1 MTSGRAPRPPTPG
14 RSDDAAAHGSD
25 QGIHD
30 RYPRTRERDE
40 VNRDTTRK
48 EAGAFLPVREGP
60 GPGPENP
67 MNPSTALARVLVD
80 ELARCGLEEA
90 VVAPG
95 SRSTPLALA
104 LVAHPDIRVHVR
116 VDERSASFLALG
128 LARASRRPAAV
139 VCTSGTAAA
148 NFHPAVM
155 EADESGVP
163 LLVLTADRPPEL
175 RGTGANQTVDQIG
188 LYGGAV
194 RMFTEVGTA
203 DPAPGMVPYWRSLV
217 CRAWGASVDRRPGPV
232 HLNVAFRDPLTPD
245 GPSAVPWTE
254 PLDGREEARPWISR
268 PGPPSEPAPYV
279 LPDVERGVIV
289 CGDGDYDPVPF
300 LALSELTGWP
310 LLAEPTSNARR
321 TGALSTY
328 RQLLAAPRF
337 AAAHPPELVVSV
349 GRPNLSRQ
357 IQSYLRRAERH
368 VVVTASAV
376 GDPAAG
382 LANAFSDPAR
392 TATDVVAAVAP
403 PAETSWEEPRRT
415 DWSRSWW
422 RAEEAARAALDRLL
436 DSEELISE
444 PRLARDLASQ
454 LTAGSLLFAGSSMP
468 IRDLDATMRA
478 RCGVRLV
485 GNRGVSGIDG
495 TVSTAVGAAL
505 AHERLGGGRAY
516 ALLGDLAVLHDQNGL
531 IIGPGEPRPD
541 LAVVVVNNDGGGI
554 FSGLEQAGH
563 PDFERVFGTPH
574 GVSMER
580 VAAVADLPY
589 TRLEWAADL
598 PKALMGEGLRVVE
611 VRTDRSHSA
620 TLRRRLQAAV
630 DEAVDPLV

>member
-1 MTSGRAPRPPTPG
+1 
-14 RSDDAAAHGSD
+14 
-25 QGIHD
+25 
-30 RYPRTRERDE
+30 
-40 VNRDTTRK
+40 
-48 EAGAFLPVREGP
+48 
-60 GPGPENP
+60 

-80 ELARCGLEEA
+80 ELARGGLVEA

-104 LVAHPDIRVHVR
+104 LVGHPGIRVHVR

-128 LARASRRPAAV
+128 LARASRRPVAV

-148 NFHPAVM
+148 NLHPAVM

-194 RMFTEVGTA
+194 RMFAEVGTP
-203 DPAPGMVPYWRSLV
+203 DPVPGMVAYWRSLA
-217 CRAWGASVDRRPGPV
+217 CRAWGAAVGGRPGPV
-232 HLNVAFRDPLTPD
+232 HLNVAFREPLTPD
-245 GPSAVPWTE
+245 DTAAPWPE
-254 PLDGREEARPWISR
+254 PLEGRPGGRAWIGR
-268 PGPPSEPAPYV
+268 PGPVPDPAPFV

-300 LALSELTGWP
+300 LALAELTGWP

-321 TGALSTY
+321 AGAVSAY
-328 RQLLAAPRF
+328 RQLLASPGF
-337 AAAHPPELVVSV
+337 VSAHTPELVVSV

-357 IQSYLRRAERH
+357 ILAFLRRAERH
-368 VVVTASAV
+368 VVVTAGAV
-376 GDPAAG
+376 GDPAAS

-403 PAETSWEEPRRT
+403 PAGLDLDAPRRT
-415 DWSRSWW
+415 DWTEGWT
-422 RAEEAARAALDRLL
+422 RAESAARAALDAVL
-436 DSEELISE
+436 DGDEALSE
-444 PRLARDLASQ
+444 PRLARDLAAHLS
-454 LTAGSLLFAGSSMP
+454 AGSLLFAGSSMP

-478 RCGVRLV
+478 RCGLRLV

-495 TVSTAVGAAL
+495 TVSTAIGAAL
-505 AHERLGGGRAY
+505 AHQSEGGGHAY

-589 TRLEWAADL
+589 TRLEWATDL
-598 PKALMGEGLRVVE
+598 PKALLGEGLRVIE
-611 VRTDRSHSA
+611 VCTKRPDSA
-620 TLRRRLQAAV
+620 ALRRRIQSAV
-630 DEAVDPLV
+630 DAAL

>member
-1 MTSGRAPRPPTPG
+1 
-14 RSDDAAAHGSD
+14 
-25 QGIHD
+25 
-30 RYPRTRERDE
+30 
-40 VNRDTTRK
+40 
-48 EAGAFLPVREGP
+48 
-60 GPGPENP
+60 

-80 ELARCGLEEA
+80 ELARCGLAEA

-104 LVAHPDIRVHVR
+104 LVAHPDVRVHVR
-116 VDERSASFLALG
+116 IDERSASFLALG
-128 LARASRRPAAV
+128 LARVSRRPVAV

-188 LYGGAV
+188 LYGDAV
-194 RMFTEVGTA
+194 RMFAEVGTP
-203 DPAPGMVPYWRSLV
+203 DPVPGMVAYWRSLT
-217 CRAWGASVDRRPGPV
+217 CRAWASALGGRPGPV
-232 HLNVAFRDPLTPD
+232 HLNVPFRDPLTPD
-245 GPSAVPWTE
+245 ADTGPWPE
-254 PLDGREEARPWISR
+254 PLEGRGTGGPWINR
-268 PGPPSEPAPYV
+268 PGPATEPAPFT
-279 LPDVERGVIV
+279 LPDAERGVIV

-300 LALSELTGWP
+300 LALAEATGWP

-321 TGALSTY
+321 AGAVSTY
-328 RQLLAAPRF
+328 RQLLASPSLASGP
-337 AAAHPPELVVSV
+337 APELVVSV

-357 IQSYLRRAERH
+357 ILAYLRRAERH
-368 VVVTASAV
+368 VVVTAQTL
-376 GDPAAG
+376 GDPAAN
-382 LANAFSDPAR
+382 LPNAFADPAR
-392 TATDVVAAVAP
+392 TATDVVAAVAA
-403 PAETSWEEPRRT
+403 PAGLDPSSPRRT
-415 DWSRSWW
+415 DWSDTWW
-422 RAEEAARAALDRLL
+422 RAESAARTALDAVL
-436 DSEELISE
+436 DAEEVLSE
-444 PRLARDLASQ
+444 PRLARDLVAHLS
-454 LTAGSLLFAGSSMP
+454 AGSLLFAGSSMP
-468 IRDLDATMRA
+468 IRDLDATMRS

-505 AHERLGGGRAY
+505 AHQADGGGQAY
-516 ALLGDLAVLHDQNGL
+516 ALLGDLAMLHDQNGL
-531 IIGPGEPRPD
+531 LIGPGEPRPD

-589 TRLEWAADL
+589 TRLEWATDL
-598 PKALMGEGLRVVE
+598 PKALLGEGMRLIE
-611 VRTDRSHSA
+611 VHTHRADSA
-620 TLRRRLQAAV
+620 ALRRRVQAAV
-630 DEAVDPLV
+630 DAALDDVL

>member
-1 MTSGRAPRPPTPG
+1 
-14 RSDDAAAHGSD
+14 
-25 QGIHD
+25 
-30 RYPRTRERDE
+30 
-40 VNRDTTRK
+40 
-48 EAGAFLPVREGP
+48 
-60 GPGPENP
+60 

-80 ELARCGLEEA
+80 ELARCGLAEA

-104 LVAHPDIRVHVR
+104 LVAHPGIRVHVR

-128 LARASRRPAAV
+128 LARASRRPVAV

-194 RMFTEVGTA
+194 RMFAEVGTP
-203 DPAPGMVPYWRSLV
+203 DPAPGMVAYWRSLS
-217 CRAWGASVDRRPGPV
+217 CRAWAAAQGGRPGPV

-245 GPSAVPWTE
+245 QPAGGGPEWSM
-254 PLDGREEARPWISR
+254 PLDGRGDGGPWISR
-268 PGPPSEPAPYV
+268 PGPHTEPAPHV

-300 LALSELTGWP
+300 LALAELTGWP

-321 TGALSTY
+321 SGAISTS
-328 RQLLAAPRF
+328 RQLLAVPGF
-337 AAAHPPELVVSV
+337 VDAHTPELVVSV
-349 GRPNLSRQ
+349 GKPNLSRQ
-357 IQSYLRRAERH
+357 ILAYLRRAERH
-368 VVVTASAV
+368 VVVTSSTV
-376 GDPAAG
+376 GDAAAG
-382 LANAFSDPAR
+382 LLNDFSDPVR

-403 PAETSWEEPRRT
+403 PAGLNWDEPART
-415 DWSRSWW
+415 DWSRSWE
-422 RAEEAARAALDRLL
+422 RAEAIARAAVDGVLDA
-436 DSEELISE
+436 EETLTE

-454 LTAGSLLFAGSSMP
+454 MTAGSLLFAGSSMP
-468 IRDLDATMRA
+468 IRDLDATMRP

-495 TVSTAVGAAL
+495 TVSTAIGAAL
-505 AHERLGGGRAY
+505 AHQSEGEGHAY
-516 ALLGDLAVLHDQNGL
+516 ALLGDLALLHDQNGL

-541 LAVVVVNNDGGGI
+541 LAIVVVNNDGGGI

-589 TRLEWAADL
+589 TRVEWATDL
-598 PKALMGEGLRVVE
+598 PKALLGEGLRIIE
-611 VRTDRSHSA
+611 VCTQRAGSA
-620 TLRRRLQAAV
+620 ALRRRLQDTVDTAV
-630 DEAVDPLV
+630 AGTF

>member
-1 MTSGRAPRPPTPG
+1 
-14 RSDDAAAHGSD
+14 
-25 QGIHD
+25 
-30 RYPRTRERDE
+30 
-40 VNRDTTRK
+40 
-48 EAGAFLPVREGP
+48 
-60 GPGPENP
+60 

-80 ELARCGLEEA
+80 ELTRCGLAEA

-104 LVAHPDIRVHVR
+104 LVAHPGVRVHVR
-116 VDERSASFLALG
+116 IDERSASFLALG
-128 LARASRRPAAV
+128 LARASRRPVAV

-194 RMFTEVGTA
+194 RMFAEVGTP
-203 DPAPGMVPYWRSLV
+203 DPLPGMVAYWRSLV
-217 CRAWGASVDRRPGPV
+217 CRAWGSAVGGRPGPV

-245 GPSAVPWTE
+245 DGAGAHPWPE
-254 PLDGREEARPWISR
+254 PLEGREGDRPWISR
-268 PGPPSEPAPYV
+268 PGPVVEPAAFT
-279 LPDVERGVIV
+279 LPAVERGVIV

-300 LALSELTGWP
+300 LALAEMTGWP

-321 TGALSTY
+321 AGAVSTY
-328 RQLLAAPRF
+328 RQLLASPSLVSGP
-337 AAAHPPELVVSV
+337 PPELVVSV

-357 IQSYLRRAERH
+357 TLAFLRRAGRH
-368 VVVTASAV
+368 VVVSSGTV
-376 GDPAAG
+376 GDPAAS
-382 LANAFSDPAR
+382 LPNSFSDPVR

-403 PAETSWEEPRRT
+403 PAGLDLGSPQRT
-415 DWSRSWW
+415 DWSRTWE
-422 RAEEAARAALDRLL
+422 RAESAARSALDAVL
-436 DSEELISE
+436 DAEETLSE
-444 PRLARDLASQ
+444 PRLARDLASHVS
-454 LTAGSLLFAGSSMP
+454 AGSLLFAGSSMP

-505 AHERLGGGRAY
+505 AHQSGGGGHAY

-531 IIGPGEPRPD
+531 VIGPGEARPD
-541 LAVVVVNNDGGGI
+541 LALVVVNNDGGGI

-574 GVSMER
+574 GISMER

-589 TRLEWAADL
+589 TRLEWATDL
-598 PKALMGEGLRVVE
+598 PKALLGEGLRVIE
-611 VRTDRSHSA
+611 VCTRRTDSA
-620 TLRRRLQAAV
+620 ALRRRLQAAV
-630 DEAVDPLV
+630 DVAVDEAL

>member
-1 MTSGRAPRPPTPG
+1 
-14 RSDDAAAHGSD
+14 
-25 QGIHD
+25 
-30 RYPRTRERDE
+30 
-40 VNRDTTRK
+40 
-48 EAGAFLPVREGP
+48 
-60 GPGPENP
+60 

-80 ELARCGLEEA
+80 ELARCGLVEA

-104 LVAHPDIRVHVR
+104 LVAHPGIRVHVR

-128 LARASRRPAAV
+128 LARASRRPVAV

-194 RMFTEVGTA
+194 RMFAEVGTP
-203 DPAPGMVPYWRSLV
+203 DPAPGMVAYWRSLC
-217 CRAWGASVDRRPGPV
+217 CRAWGAALGGRPGPV
-232 HLNVAFRDPLTPD
+232 HLNVAFREPLTPD
-245 GPSAVPWTE
+245 EPATAPTWTA
-254 PLDGREEARPWISR
+254 PLDGRPDGRPWISR
-268 PGPPSEPAPYV
+268 PGPLTEPAPLV

-300 LALSELTGWP
+300 LALAEVTGWP

-321 TGALSTY
+321 VGAVSAY
-328 RQLLAAPRF
+328 RQLLASPGF
-337 AAAHPPELVVSV
+337 AAEHTPDLVVSV

-357 IQSYLRRAERH
+357 ILAFLRSAERH
-368 VVVTASAV
+368 VVVTAGAL
-376 GDPAAG
+376 GDPAAS

-403 PAETSWEEPRRT
+403 PAGLDWEQPRRT
-415 DWSRSWW
+415 DWSRSWE
-422 RAEEAARAALDRLL
+422 RAEATAREAIDGVLDADEAL
-436 DSEELISE
+436 SE
-444 PRLARDLASQ
+444 PRLARDLVSQ
-454 LTAGSLLFAGSSMP
+454 LSAGSLLFAGSSMP
-468 IRDLDATMRA
+468 IRDLDAAMRA

-495 TVSTAVGAAL
+495 TVSTAIGAAL
-505 AHERLGGGRAY
+505 AHQADGAGQAY
-516 ALLGDLAVLHDQNGL
+516 ALLGDLAMLHDQNGL

-541 LAVVVVNNDGGGI
+541 LAIIVVNNDGGGI

-589 TRLEWAADL
+589 TKVEWATDL
-598 PKALMGEGLRVVE
+598 PKALLGEGLRIVE
-611 VRTDRSHSA
+611 VCTTRAGSA
-620 TLRRRLQAAV
+620 ALRRRIQDAV
-630 DEAVDPLV
+630 DTAVAGPA

>member
-1 MTSGRAPRPPTPG
+1 
-14 RSDDAAAHGSD
+14 
-25 QGIHD
+25 
-30 RYPRTRERDE
+30 
-40 VNRDTTRK
+40 
-48 EAGAFLPVREGP
+48 
-60 GPGPENP
+60 

-80 ELARCGLEEA
+80 ELARCGLVEA

-104 LVAHPDIRVHVR
+104 LVAHPRIRVHVR

-128 LARASRRPAAV
+128 LARASRRPVAV

-148 NFHPAVM
+148 NFHPAVL
-155 EADESGVP
+155 EAHESGVP

-194 RMFTEVGTA
+194 RMFAEVGTP
-203 DPAPGMVPYWRSLV
+203 DPAPGMVAYWRSLS
-217 CRAWGASVDRRPGPV
+217 CRAWAAALGGHPGPV

-245 GPSAVPWTE
+245 QATGDGPEWTV
-254 PLDGREEARPWISR
+254 PLDGRDDGRPWISR
-268 PGPPSEPAPYV
+268 SGPRTEPAPYV

-321 TGALSTY
+321 SGAVSTY
-328 RQLLAAPRF
+328 RHLLAVPGF
-337 AAAHPPELVVSV
+337 ADAHTPQIVVSV

-357 IQSYLRRAERH
+357 VLAYLRRAERH
-368 VVVTASAV
+368 VVVTASSV
-376 GDPAAG
+376 GDPATG
-382 LANAFSDPAR
+382 VPNAFSDPAR

-403 PAETSWEEPRRT
+403 PAGLNWDEPART
-415 DWSRSWW
+415 DWSRSWE
-422 RAEEAARAALDRLL
+422 RAEAAARQAIDGVLDA
-436 DSEELISE
+436 EESLSE
-444 PRLARDLASQ
+444 PRLARDLAAQ
-454 LTAGSLLFAGSSMP
+454 MAAGSLLFAGSSMP
-468 IRDLDATMRA
+468 IRDLDATMHA
-478 RCGVRLV
+478 RCGVRVV

-495 TVSTAVGAAL
+495 TWYTDIGAAL
-505 AHERLGGGRAY
+505 APQAAGEGHAY
-516 ALLGDLAVLHDQNGL
+516 ALLGDLALLHDQNGL
-531 IIGPGEPRPD
+531 IIGPEEPRPD
-541 LAVVVVNNDGGGI
+541 LAIVVVNNDGGGI

-589 TRLEWAADL
+589 TRVEWATDL
-598 PKALMGEGLRVVE
+598 PKALLGEGLRIVE
-611 VRTDRSHSA
+611 VCTERAGSA
-620 TLRRRLQAAV
+620 ALRRRMQDAVDAAV
-630 DEAVDPLV
+630 TATL

>member
-1 MTSGRAPRPPTPG
+1 
-14 RSDDAAAHGSD
+14 
-25 QGIHD
+25 
-30 RYPRTRERDE
+30 
-40 VNRDTTRK
+40 
-48 EAGAFLPVREGP
+48 
-60 GPGPENP
+60 

-80 ELARCGLEEA
+80 ELARCGMVEA

-104 LVAHPDIRVHVR
+104 LVAHSGIRVHVR

-128 LARASRRPAAV
+128 LARASRRPVAV

-148 NFHPAVM
+148 NLHPAVL

-194 RMFTEVGTA
+194 RMFAEVGTP
-203 DPAPGMVPYWRSLV
+203 DPAPGMVAYWRSLT
-217 CRAWGASVDRRPGPV
+217 CRAWASATGGRPGPV

-245 GPSAVPWTE
+245 EPSATPTWTA
-254 PLDGREEARPWISR
+254 PLDGRPDGRPWISR
-268 PGPPSEPAPYV
+268 PGPFTEPAPLV

-300 LALSELTGWP
+300 LALSEVTGWP

-321 TGALSTY
+321 AGAVSTY
-328 RQLLAAPRF
+328 RQLLASPGF
-337 AAAHPPELVVSV
+337 SEEHTPELVVSV

-357 IQSYLRRAERH
+357 VLAFLRRADRH
-368 VVVTASAV
+368 VVVTAGAL
-376 GDPAAG
+376 GDPAAS
-382 LANAFSDPAR
+382 LANDFSDPAR

-403 PAETSWEEPRRT
+403 PAGLDWAHPRRT
-415 DWSRSWW
+415 DWSRSWE
-422 RAEEAARAALDRLL
+422 RAEAVARGVIDGLL
-436 DSEELISE
+436 DAEETLTE
-444 PRLARDLASQ
+444 PRLARDLVSQ
-454 LTAGSLLFAGSSMP
+454 LSEGSLLFAGASMP
-468 IRDLDATMRA
+468 IRDLDATMGA

-495 TVSTAVGAAL
+495 TVSTAIGAAL
-505 AHERLGGGRAY
+505 AHQREGGGQAF
-516 ALLGDLAVLHDQNGL
+516 ALLGDLAMLHDQNGL

-541 LAVVVVNNDGGGI
+541 LAIIVVNNDGGGI

-589 TRLEWAADL
+589 TRVEWATDL
-598 PKALMGEGLRVVE
+598 PKALLGEGPRMVE
-611 VRTDRSHSA
+611 VRTTRAGSA
-620 TLRRRLQAAV
+620 ALRRRLQDAV
-630 DEAVDPLV
+630 DHALGALP

>member
-1 MTSGRAPRPPTPG
+1 
-14 RSDDAAAHGSD
+14 
-25 QGIHD
+25 
-30 RYPRTRERDE
+30 
-40 VNRDTTRK
+40 
-48 EAGAFLPVREGP
+48 
-60 GPGPENP
+60 

-80 ELARCGLEEA
+80 ELARCGLVEA

-104 LVAHPDIRVHVR
+104 LVAHPGIRVHVR

-128 LARASRRPAAV
+128 LARASRRPVAV

-155 EADESGVP
+155 EADESAVP

-194 RMFTEVGTA
+194 RMFAEVGTP
-203 DPAPGMVPYWRSLV
+203 DPAPGMVAYWRSLT
-217 CRAWGASVDRRPGPV
+217 CRAWASALGGHPGPV

-245 GPSAVPWTE
+245 QPTGDGPEWTA
-254 PLDGREEARPWISR
+254 PLDGRAEGRPWISR
-268 PGPPSEPAPYV
+268 PGPRTEPAPYV
-279 LPDVERGVIV
+279 PADVERGVIV

-300 LALSELTGWP
+300 LALAELTGWP

-321 TGALSTY
+321 SGAISTY
-328 RQLLAAPRF
+328 RQLLAVPGF
-337 AAAHPPELVVSV
+337 AQAHTPELVVSV

-357 IQSYLRRAERH
+357 ILAYLRRAERH
-368 VVVTASAV
+368 VVVTASSV
-376 GDPAAG
+376 GDPAAS
-382 LANAFSDPAR
+382 LPDDFSDPAR

-403 PAETSWEEPRRT
+403 PAGPNWEQPAST
-415 DWSRSWW
+415 DWSRSWA
-422 RAEEAARAALDRLL
+422 RAEEIARVAVDGVLDA
-436 DSEELISE
+436 EETLTE
-444 PRLARDLASQ
+444 PRLARDLTSHMA
-454 LTAGSLLFAGSSMP
+454 AGSLLFAGSSMP
-468 IRDLDATMRA
+468 IRDLDSTMHA

-495 TVSTAVGAAL
+495 TVSTAIGAAL
-505 AHERLGGGRAY
+505 AHQSAGEGHAY
-516 ALLGDLAVLHDQNGL
+516 ALLGDLALLHDQNGL

-541 LAVVVVNNDGGGI
+541 LAIVVVNNDGGGI

-589 TRLEWAADL
+589 TRVEWATDL
-598 PKALMGEGLRVVE
+598 PKALLGEGLRIVE
-611 VRTDRSHSA
+611 VCTERAGSA
-620 TLRRRLQAAV
+620 ALRRRIQDAVDAAV
-630 DEAVDPLV
+630 IGTF

>member
-1 MTSGRAPRPPTPG
+1 
-14 RSDDAAAHGSD
+14 
-25 QGIHD
+25 
-30 RYPRTRERDE
+30 
-40 VNRDTTRK
+40 
-48 EAGAFLPVREGP
+48 
-60 GPGPENP
+60 

-80 ELARCGLEEA
+80 ELVRCGLAEA

-104 LVAHPDIRVHVR
+104 LVAHPDVRVHVR
-116 VDERSASFLALG
+116 IDERSASFLALG
-128 LARASRRPAAV
+128 LARVSRRPVAV

-148 NFHPAVM
+148 NFHPAVL

-194 RMFTEVGTA
+194 RMFTEVGTP
-203 DPAPGMVPYWRSLV
+203 DPVPGMVAYWRSLA
-217 CRAWGASVDRRPGPV
+217 CRAWASAMGGRPGPV

-245 GPSAVPWTE
+245 VDTGPWPEPLEGRDGGGPWT
-254 PLDGREEARPWISR
+254 AR
-268 PGPPSEPAPYV
+268 PGPFTEPAPFA

-300 LALSELTGWP
+300 LALAELTGWP

-328 RQLLAAPRF
+328 RQLLASPRLTSGP
-337 AAAHPPELVVSV
+337 APELVVSA

-357 IQSYLRRAERH
+357 ILAFLRRAERH
-368 VVVTASAV
+368 VVVSAGAL
-376 GDPAAG
+376 GDPAASVP
-382 LANAFSDPAR
+382 NAFSDPAR
-392 TATDVVAAVAP
+392 TATDVVAAVSP
-403 PAETSWEEPRRT
+403 PAGLDPAFPRST
-415 DWSRSWW
+415 DWSRTWR
-422 RAEEAARAALDRLL
+422 RAESAARAAVDAVLD
-436 DSEELISE
+436 EEEALSE
-444 PRLARDLASQ
+444 PRLARDLVSHVA
-454 LTAGSLLFAGSSMP
+454 AGSLLFAGSSMP

-495 TVSTAVGAAL
+495 TVSTAIGAAL
-505 AHERLGGGRAY
+505 AHQSDGGGAAY

-531 IIGPGEPRPD
+531 VIGGQEPRPD

-574 GVSMER
+574 GISMER
-580 VAAVADLPY
+580 VAAMADLPY
-589 TRLEWAADL
+589 TRLEWATDL
-598 PKALMGEGLRVVE
+598 PKALLGEGLRLIE
-611 VRTDRSHSA
+611 VCTRRSDGA
-620 TLRRRLQAAV
+620 ALRRRIQDAVDTAV
-630 DEAVDPLV
+630 DETL

>member
-1 MTSGRAPRPPTPG
+1 
-14 RSDDAAAHGSD
+14 
-25 QGIHD
+25 
-30 RYPRTRERDE
+30 
-40 VNRDTTRK
+40 
-48 EAGAFLPVREGP
+48 
-60 GPGPENP
+60 

-80 ELARCGLEEA
+80 ELARCGLSEA
-90 VVAPG
+90 VVSPG

-104 LVAHPDIRVHVR
+104 LVAHPGVRVHVR

-128 LARASRRPAAV
+128 LARVSRRPVAV

-155 EADESGVP
+155 EASESGVP

-194 RMFTEVGTA
+194 RMFAEVGTP
-203 DPAPGMVPYWRSLV
+203 DPVPGMAAYWRSLS
-217 CRAWGASVDRRPGPV
+217 CRAWAAAVGGRPGPV

-245 GPSAVPWTE
+245 EPGTGAPAWNE
-254 PLDGREEARPWISR
+254 PLEGRDLGRPWIGR
-268 PGPPSEPAPYV
+268 PGPRADPVPFTLPA
-279 LPDVERGVIV
+279 VERGVIV

-300 LALSELTGWP
+300 LALAELTGWP

-321 TGALSTY
+321 VGAVSTY
-328 RQLLAAPRF
+328 RQLLASPRF
-337 AAAHPPELVVSV
+337 ASGPPPELVVSV

-357 IQSYLRRAERH
+357 ILAYLRRAERH
-368 VVVTASAV
+368 VVVTAAAI
-376 GDPAAG
+376 GDPTAA

-392 TATDVVAAVAP
+392 TATDVVAAVAAP
-403 PAETSWEEPRRT
+403 DGLDFDSPQRS

-422 RAEEAARAALDRLL
+422 RSESAARAAVDAVLDADEAL
-436 DSEELISE
+436 SEM
-444 PRLARDLASQ
+444 RLARDLVSH
-454 LTAGSLLFAGSSMP
+454 LSAGSLLFAGSSMP

-495 TVSTAVGAAL
+495 TVSTAIGAAL
-505 AHERLGGGRAY
+505 AHQAQDDGGQAY
-516 ALLGDLAVLHDQNGL
+516 ALLGDLAMLHDQNGL
-531 IIGPGEPRPD
+531 LIGPGEPRPD

-589 TRLEWAADL
+589 TRLEWATDL
-598 PKALMGEGLRVVE
+598 PKALLGEGLRVIE
-611 VRTDRSHSA
+611 VQTTRTDSA
-620 TLRRRLQAAV
+620 VLRRRVQAAV
-630 DEAVDPLV
+630 DEAVDGVL

>member
-1 MTSGRAPRPPTPG
+1 
-14 RSDDAAAHGSD
+14 
-25 QGIHD
+25 
-30 RYPRTRERDE
+30 
-40 VNRDTTRK
+40 
-48 EAGAFLPVREGP
+48 
-60 GPGPENP
+60 

-80 ELARCGLEEA
+80 ELARCGLVEA

-104 LVAHPDIRVHVR
+104 LVAHPGIRVHVR

-128 LARASRRPAAV
+128 LARASRRPVAV

-194 RMFTEVGTA
+194 RMFTEVGTP
-203 DPAPGMVPYWRSLV
+203 DPAPGMVAYWRSLT
-217 CRAWGASVDRRPGPV
+217 CRAWAAALGGRPGPV

-245 GPSAVPWTE
+245 QTAGDGSTWTA
-254 PLDGREEARPWISR
+254 PLDGRPDGRPWISR
-268 PGPPSEPAPYV
+268 PGPHDEPAPYV

-321 TGALSTY
+321 AGAISTY
-328 RQLLAAPRF
+328 RQLLAAPGF
-337 AAAHPPELVVSV
+337 ADAHTPELVVSV

-357 IQSYLRRAERH
+357 VLAYLRRAARH
-368 VVVTASAV
+368 VVVTAASV
-376 GDPAAG
+376 GDARASLPDD
-382 LANAFSDPAR
+382 FSDPAR

-403 PAETSWEEPRRT
+403 PAGVGGRAPERTAWSLSWE
-415 DWSRSWW
+415 
-422 RAEEAARAALDRLL
+422 RAEDAARRVVDGVLDA
-436 DSEELISE
+436 EETLSE
-444 PRLARDLASQ
+444 PRLARDLVAQ
-454 LTAGSLLFAGSSMP
+454 PAAGALLFAGASMP
-468 IRDLDATMRA
+468 IRDLDATMHA

-495 TVSTAVGAAL
+495 TVSTAIGAAL
-505 AHERLGGGRAY
+505 AHQRESDAPAY
-516 ALLGDLAVLHDQNGL
+516 ALLGDLALLHDQNGL

-541 LAVVVVNNDGGGI
+541 LAIVVVNNDGGGI

-589 TRLEWAADL
+589 TRVEWATDL
-598 PKALMGEGLRVVE
+598 PKALLGEGLRIVE
-611 VRTDRSHSA
+611 VRTTRAGSA
-620 TLRRRLQAAV
+620 ALRRRLQDAVDAAV
-630 DEAVDPLV
+630 AHQG

>member
-1 MTSGRAPRPPTPG
+1 
-14 RSDDAAAHGSD
+14 
-25 QGIHD
+25 
-30 RYPRTRERDE
+30 
-40 VNRDTTRK
+40 
-48 EAGAFLPVREGP
+48 
-60 GPGPENP
+60 

-80 ELARCGLEEA
+80 ELARCGLSEA
-90 VVAPG
+90 VVSPG

-104 LVAHPDIRVHVR
+104 LVAHPEVRVHVR

-128 LARASRRPAAV
+128 LARVSRRPVAV

-155 EADESGVP
+155 EASESGVP

-175 RGTGANQTVDQIG
+175 RGTGANQTADQIG

-194 RMFTEVGTA
+194 RMFAEVGTP
-203 DPAPGMVPYWRSLV
+203 DPVPGMVAYWRSLS
-217 CRAWGASVDRRPGPV
+217 CRAWAAALGGRPGPV

-245 GPSAVPWTE
+245 EPGTGAPAWTE
-254 PLDGREEARPWISR
+254 PLEGRDLGRPWIGR
-268 PGPPSEPAPYV
+268 PGPCAEPVPFT
-279 LPDVERGVIV
+279 LPAVERGVIV

-300 LALSELTGWP
+300 LALAELTGWP

-321 TGALSTY
+321 AGAVSTY
-328 RQLLAAPRF
+328 RQLLASPGF
-337 AAAHPPELVVSV
+337 AAGPAPELVVSV

-357 IQSYLRRAERH
+357 ILAYLRRAERH
-368 VVVTASAV
+368 VVVTAGAI
-376 GDPAAG
+376 GDPSAS

-392 TATDVVAAVAP
+392 TATDVVAAVAAP
-403 PAETSWEEPRRT
+403 GGLDLDGPVGT
-415 DWSRSWW
+415 DWSRWW
-422 RAEEAARAALDRLL
+422 FRAEAAARTAVDTVLDADEAL
-436 DSEELISE
+436 SEM
-444 PRLARDLASQ
+444 RLARDLVSHVS
-454 LTAGSLLFAGSSMP
+454 AGSLLFAGSSMP

-495 TVSTAVGAAL
+495 TVSAAIGAAL
-505 AHERLGGGRAY
+505 AHQADGTGGQAY
-516 ALLGDLAVLHDQNGL
+516 ALLGDLAMLHDQNGL
-531 IIGPGEPRPD
+531 VIGPGEPRPD

-589 TRLEWAADL
+589 TRLEWATDL
-598 PKALMGEGLRVVE
+598 PKALLGEGLRVIE
-611 VRTDRSHSA
+611 VQTARTDSA
-620 TLRRRLQAAV
+620 VLRRRVQAAV
-630 DEAVDPLV
+630 DEAVEGVL

>member
-1 MTSGRAPRPPTPG
+1 
-14 RSDDAAAHGSD
+14 
-25 QGIHD
+25 
-30 RYPRTRERDE
+30 
-40 VNRDTTRK
+40 
-48 EAGAFLPVREGP
+48 
-60 GPGPENP
+60 

-80 ELARCGLEEA
+80 ELARCGLAEA

-104 LVAHPDIRVHVR
+104 LVAHPGIRVHVR

-128 LARASRRPAAV
+128 LARVSRRPVAV

-163 LLVLTADRPPEL
+163 LMVLTADRPPEL

-194 RMFTEVGTA
+194 RLFAEVGTP
-203 DPAPGMVPYWRSLV
+203 DPVPGMVAYWRSLA
-217 CRAWGASVDRRPGPV
+217 CRAWGSALGGRPGPV

-245 GPSAVPWTE
+245 ADTGSWPESLE
-254 PLDGREEARPWISR
+254 GRDGGRAWIGR
-268 PGPPSEPAPYV
+268 PGPLTEPAPFT

-300 LALSELTGWP
+300 LALAELTGWP

-321 TGALSTY
+321 AGALSTY
-328 RQLLAAPRF
+328 RQLLASPRL
-337 AAAHPPELVVSV
+337 AARRAPELVVSV

-357 IQSYLRRAERH
+357 ILAYLRRAERH
-368 VVVTASAV
+368 VVVSAGAL
-376 GDPAAG
+376 GDPSASV
-382 LANAFSDPAR
+382 LNAFSDPVR

-403 PAETSWEEPRRT
+403 PAGLDPGAPRRT
-415 DWSRSWW
+415 EWSRTWSD
-422 RAEEAARAALDRLL
+422 AESVARAALDAVL
-436 DSEELISE
+436 DGDEVLSE
-444 PRLARDLASQ
+444 PRLARDLVAHMS
-454 LTAGSLLFAGSSMP
+454 AGSLLFAGSSMP

-495 TVSTAVGAAL
+495 TVSTAIGAAL
-505 AHERLGGGRAY
+505 AHQAEGGGHAY
-516 ALLGDLAVLHDQNGL
+516 ALLGDLAMLHDQNGL
-531 IIGPGEPRPD
+531 LIGPGEPRPD
-541 LAVVVVNNDGGGI
+541 LAIVVVNNDGGGI

-580 VAAVADLPY
+580 VAAVSDVPY
-589 TRLEWAADL
+589 TRLEWATDL
-598 PKALMGEGLRVVE
+598 PKALLGEGPRLIE
-611 VRTDRSHSA
+611 VCTHRAGSA
-620 TLRRRLQAAV
+620 ALRRRIQAAVDAAV
-630 DEAVDPLV
+630 DEAL

>member
-1 MTSGRAPRPPTPG
+1 
-14 RSDDAAAHGSD
+14 
-25 QGIHD
+25 
-30 RYPRTRERDE
+30 
-40 VNRDTTRK
+40 
-48 EAGAFLPVREGP
+48 
-60 GPGPENP
+60 

-80 ELARCGLEEA
+80 ELARCGLSEA
-90 VVAPG
+90 VVSPG

-104 LVAHPDIRVHVR
+104 LVAHPEVRVHVR

-128 LARASRRPAAV
+128 LARVSRRPVAV

-155 EADESGVP
+155 EASESGVP

-194 RMFTEVGTA
+194 RMFAEVGTP
-203 DPAPGMVPYWRSLV
+203 DPSPGMVAYWRSLS
-217 CRAWGASVDRRPGPV
+217 CRAWAAAVGGRPGPV

-245 GPSAVPWTE
+245 EPGSGAPAWTE
-254 PLDGREEARPWISR
+254 PLEGRDLGRPWIGR
-268 PGPPSEPAPYV
+268 PGPRAEPAPFT

-300 LALSELTGWP
+300 LALAELTGWP

-321 TGALSTY
+321 AGAISTY
-328 RQLLAAPRF
+328 RQLLASPRF
-337 AAAHPPELVVSV
+337 AAGPAPELVVSV

-357 IQSYLRRAERH
+357 ILAYLRRAERH
-368 VVVTASAV
+368 VVVTAGSI
-376 GDPAAG
+376 GDPGAA

-392 TATDVVAAVAP
+392 TATDVVAAVAAPEGLDPVP
-403 PAETSWEEPRRT
+403 PVDHHDPRLAPSAQYPASART
-415 DWSRSWW
+415 DWSRVWW
-422 RAEEAARAALDRLL
+422 RAEAAARAAVDTVLDADEAL
-436 DSEELISE
+436 SEM
-444 PRLARDLASQ
+444 RLARDLVAHLS
-454 LTAGSLLFAGSSMP
+454 AGSLLFAGSSMP
-468 IRDLDATMRA
+468 IRDLDAAMRA

-495 TVSTAVGAAL
+495 TVSTAIGAAL
-505 AHERLGGGRAY
+505 AHQAEGADGQAY
-516 ALLGDLAVLHDQNGL
+516 ALLGDLAMLHDQNGL
-531 IIGPGEPRPD
+531 VIGPGEPRPD

-589 TRLEWAADL
+589 TRLEWATDL
-598 PKALMGEGLRVVE
+598 PKALLGEGLRVIE
-611 VRTDRSHSA
+611 VQTTRVDSA
-620 TLRRRLQAAV
+620 VLRRRVQASV
-630 DEAVDPLV
+630 DEAVEGAL

>member
-1 MTSGRAPRPPTPG
+1 
-14 RSDDAAAHGSD
+14 
-25 QGIHD
+25 
-30 RYPRTRERDE
+30 
-40 VNRDTTRK
+40 
-48 EAGAFLPVREGP
+48 
-60 GPGPENP
+60 

-80 ELARCGLEEA
+80 ELARCGLVEA

-104 LVAHPDIRVHVR
+104 LVAHPGIRVHVR

-128 LARASRRPAAV
+128 LARASRRPVAV

-194 RMFTEVGTA
+194 RMFAEVGTP
-203 DPAPGMVPYWRSLV
+203 DPAPGMVAYWRSLS
-217 CRAWGASVDRRPGPV
+217 CRAWGSAVGGQPGPV

-245 GPSAVPWTE
+245 EPADSPAWTA
-254 PLDGREEARPWISR
+254 PIDGRPGGRPWIGR
-268 PGPPSEPAPYV
+268 PGPVAEPAPFE
-279 LPDVERGVIV
+279 LPSVERGVIV

-321 TGALSTY
+321 AGAVSTY
-328 RQLLAAPRF
+328 RQLLAAPGF
-337 AAAHPPELVVSV
+337 AAEHTPELVVSV

-357 IQSYLRRAERH
+357 TLAYLRRAERH
-368 VVVTASAV
+368 VVVTAGAV
-376 GDPAAG
+376 GDPAAS

-392 TATDVVAAVAP
+392 TATDVVPAVVP
-403 PAETSWEEPRRT
+403 PAGLDWESPQRT
-415 DWSRSWW
+415 DWSRSWE
-422 RAEEAARAALDRLL
+422 RAETAGRAAVDGVLDADEAL
-436 DSEELISE
+436 SE

-454 LTAGSLLFAGSSMP
+454 LTEGSLLFAGSSMP
-468 IRDLDATMRA
+468 IRDLDATMGA

-505 AHERLGGGRAY
+505 AHQAESEGRAY

-541 LAVVVVNNDGGGI
+541 LAIVVVNNDGGGI

-563 PDFERVFGTPH
+563 PDFDRVFGTPH

-589 TRLEWAADL
+589 TRVEWATDL
-598 PKALMGEGLRVVE
+598 PKALLGEGLRIVE
-611 VRTDRSHSA
+611 VCTTRAGSA
-620 TLRRRLQAAV
+620 ALRRRLQDAV
-630 DEAVDPLV
+630 DTAVRGLY

>member
-1 MTSGRAPRPPTPG
+1 MRCGG
-14 RSDDAAAHGSD
+14 AAR
-25 QGIHD
+25 
-30 RYPRTRERDE
+30 RYLVNTVTNER
-40 VNRDTTRK
+40 
-48 EAGAFLPVREGP
+48 LW
-60 GPGPENP
+60 

-80 ELARCGLEEA
+80 ELARCGLAEA
-90 VVAPG
+90 VIAPG

-104 LVAHPDIRVHVR
+104 LVAHPGIRVHVR

-128 LARASRRPAAV
+128 MARVSRRPVAI

-175 RGTGANQTVDQIG
+175 RRTGANQTVDQIG

-194 RMFTEVGTA
+194 RMFAEVGTP
-203 DPAPGMVPYWRSLV
+203 DPAPGMVAYWRSLV
-217 CRAWGASVDRRPGPV
+217 CRAWGSALGGRPGPV

-245 GPSAVPWTE
+245 QSSGDGPEWTA
-254 PLDGREEARPWISR
+254 PLDGRSDGGPWIGR
-268 PGPPSEPAPYV
+268 PGPRSEPAPYR
-279 LPDVERGVIV
+279 LPLVERGVIV
-289 CGDGDYDPVPF
+289 CGDGDYDPAPF

-321 TGALSTY
+321 GGAISTY
-328 RQLLAAPRF
+328 RQLLAAPGF
-337 AAAHPPELVVSV
+337 AEAHVPELVVSV

-357 IQSYLRRAERH
+357 ILAFLRGAERH
-368 VVVTASAV
+368 VVVTAGSV
-376 GDPAAG
+376 GDPDAS

-392 TATDVVAAVAP
+392 TASDVVSAVAP
-403 PAETSWEEPRRT
+403 PTEADWENPVRT
-415 DWSRSWW
+415 DWSRSWE
-422 RAEEAARAALDRLL
+422 RAEAAARRAVDGVL
-436 DSEELISE
+436 DSEDGLSE
-444 PRLARDLASQ
+444 PRLARDLAAQ
-454 LTAGSLLFAGSSMP
+454 LPTGSLLFAGSSMP

-495 TVSTAVGAAL
+495 TVSTAIGAAM
-505 AHERLGGGRAY
+505 AHRSESEGRAY
-516 ALLGDLAVLHDQNGL
+516 ALLGDLAMLHDQNGL

-541 LAVVVVNNDGGGI
+541 LAIVVVNNDGGGI

-589 TRLEWAADL
+589 TRVEWATDL
-598 PKALMGEGLRVVE
+598 PKALLGEGLRIVE
-611 VRTDRSHSA
+611 VRTTRSGSA
-620 TLRRRLQAAV
+620 SWRRRLQDAV
-630 DEAVDPLV
+630 DEAVASLA

>member
-1 MTSGRAPRPPTPG
+1 
-14 RSDDAAAHGSD
+14 
-25 QGIHD
+25 
-30 RYPRTRERDE
+30 
-40 VNRDTTRK
+40 
-48 EAGAFLPVREGP
+48 
-60 GPGPENP
+60 

-80 ELARCGLEEA
+80 ELARGGLVEA

-104 LVAHPDIRVHVR
+104 LVAHPGIRVHVR

-128 LARASRRPAAV
+128 LARASRRPVAV

-148 NFHPAVM
+148 NLHPAVM
-155 EADESGVP
+155 EADESAVP

-194 RMFTEVGTA
+194 RMFAEVGTP
-203 DPAPGMVPYWRSLV
+203 DPVPGMVAYWRSLA
-217 CRAWGASVDRRPGPV
+217 CRAWGAAVGGRPGPV

-245 GPSAVPWTE
+245 DTAAGWPE
-254 PLDGREEARPWISR
+254 PLEGRPGQRPWINR
-268 PGPPSEPAPYV
+268 PGPPADPAPFV
-279 LPDVERGVIV
+279 LPSAERGVIV
-289 CGDGDYDPVPF
+289 CGDGDYDPVPY
-300 LALSELTGWP
+300 LALAELTGWP

-321 TGALSTY
+321 AGAVSTY
-328 RQLLAAPRF
+328 RQLLASPRF
-337 AAAHPPELVVSV
+337 VSEHAPELVVSV

-357 IQSYLRRAERH
+357 ILAFLRRAERH
-368 VVVTASAV
+368 VVVTSGVV
-376 GDPAAG
+376 GDPAG
-382 LANAFSDPAR
+382 SLADGFSDPAR

-403 PAETSWEEPRRT
+403 PAGLGSGAPQGT
-415 DWSRSWW
+415 DWSEGWL
-422 RAEEAARAALDRLL
+422 RAEAAARGALDAVL
-436 DSEELISE
+436 DGDEVLSE
-444 PRLARDLASQ
+444 PRLARDLVSH
-454 LTAGSLLFAGSSMP
+454 LSAGSLLFAGSSMP

-505 AHERLGGGRAY
+505 AHQSEGGGHAY
-516 ALLGDLAVLHDQNGL
+516 ALLGDLALLHDQNGL

-589 TRLEWAADL
+589 TRLEWATDL
-598 PKALMGEGLRVVE
+598 PKALLGEGLRVIE
-611 VRTDRSHSA
+611 VCTKRPDSA
-620 TLRRRLQAAV
+620 ALRRRMQAAV
-630 DEAVDPLV
+630 DAVL

>member
-1 MTSGRAPRPPTPG
+1 
-14 RSDDAAAHGSD
+14 
-25 QGIHD
+25 
-30 RYPRTRERDE
+30 
-40 VNRDTTRK
+40 
-48 EAGAFLPVREGP
+48 
-60 GPGPENP
+60 

-80 ELARCGLEEA
+80 ELARCGLVEA

-104 LVAHPDIRVHVR
+104 LVAHPGVRVHVR

-128 LARASRRPAAV
+128 LARASRRPVAV

-148 NFHPAVM
+148 NFHPAVL

-194 RMFTEVGTA
+194 RMFAEVGTP
-203 DPAPGMVPYWRSLV
+203 DPAPGMVAYWRSLA
-217 CRAWGASVDRRPGPV
+217 CRAWASALGGHPGPV

-245 GPSAVPWTE
+245 QPTGDGPQWTA
-254 PLDGREEARPWISR
+254 PLDGRAEGRPWTSR
-268 PGPPSEPAPYV
+268 PGPRTESAPHVPA
-279 LPDVERGVIV
+279 DVERGVIV

-300 LALSELTGWP
+300 LALAEITGWP

-321 TGALSTY
+321 SGAISTY
-328 RQLLAAPRF
+328 RQLLAVPGF
-337 AAAHPPELVVSV
+337 AQAHAPELVVSV

-357 IQSYLRRAERH
+357 ILAYLRRTERH
-368 VVVTASAV
+368 VVVTTSSV
-376 GDPAAG
+376 GDPTAS
-382 LANAFSDPAR
+382 LPDDFSDPAR
-392 TATDVVAAVAP
+392 TATDVVAAIAP
-403 PAETSWEEPRRT
+403 PAGLNWERPASTE
-415 DWSRSWW
+415 WSRSWA
-422 RAEEAARAALDRLL
+422 RAEGLAREAVDGVLDA
-436 DSEELISE
+436 EETLTE
-444 PRLARDLASQ
+444 PRLARDLASHVA
-454 LTAGSLLFAGSSMP
+454 AGSLLFAGSSMP
-468 IRDLDATMRA
+468 IRDLDATMHA

-495 TVSTAVGAAL
+495 TVSTAIGAAL
-505 AHERLGGGRAY
+505 AHQRAGEGHAY
-516 ALLGDLAVLHDQNGL
+516 ALLGDLALLHDQNGL

-541 LAVVVVNNDGGGI
+541 LAIVVVNNDGGGI

-580 VAAVADLPY
+580 VAAVTDLPY
-589 TRLEWAADL
+589 TRVEWATDL
-598 PKALMGEGLRVVE
+598 PKALLGEGLRIVE
-611 VRTDRSHSA
+611 VCTERAASA
-620 TLRRRLQAAV
+620 ALRRRIQDAVDAAV
-630 DEAVDPLV
+630 TGTF

>member
-1 MTSGRAPRPPTPG
+1 
-14 RSDDAAAHGSD
+14 
-25 QGIHD
+25 
-30 RYPRTRERDE
+30 
-40 VNRDTTRK
+40 
-48 EAGAFLPVREGP
+48 
-60 GPGPENP
+60 

-80 ELARCGLEEA
+80 ELARCGLAEA

-104 LVAHPDIRVHVR
+104 LVAHPGIRVHVR

-128 LARASRRPAAV
+128 LARASRRPVAV

-155 EADESGVP
+155 EADESAVP

-175 RGTGANQTVDQIG
+175 RGTGANQTADQIG
-188 LYGGAV
+188 LYGAAV
-194 RMFTEVGTA
+194 RMFTEVGTP
-203 DPAPGMVPYWRSLV
+203 DPAPGMVAYWRSLS
-217 CRAWGASVDRRPGPV
+217 CRAWAAAIGGRPGPV
-232 HLNVAFRDPLTPD
+232 HLNVAFREPLTPD
-245 GPSAVPWTE
+245 ETTDAPTWTA
-254 PLDGREEARPWISR
+254 PLDGRPDGRPWISR
-268 PGPPSEPAPYV
+268 SGPATEPAPLT

-300 LALSELTGWP
+300 LALAELTGWP

-321 TGALSTY
+321 AGAVSAY
-328 RQLLAAPRF
+328 RQLLASPGF
-337 AAAHPPELVVSV
+337 TAAHAPELVVSV

-357 IQSYLRRAERH
+357 ILAFLRSAERH
-368 VVVTASAV
+368 VVVTAGAV
-376 GDPAAG
+376 GDPAAS
-382 LANAFSDPAR
+382 LANDFSDPAR
-392 TATDVVAAVAP
+392 TATDVVASVAP
-403 PAETSWEEPRRT
+403 PAGADPDGPRRT
-415 DWSRSWW
+415 GWSREWA
-422 RAEEAARAALDRLL
+422 RAEAAARAAVDGVLDADEAL
-436 DSEELISE
+436 SE
-444 PRLARDLASQ
+444 PRLARDLVSQ
-454 LTAGSLLFAGSSMP
+454 LGAGSLLFAGSSMP
-468 IRDLDATMRA
+468 IRDLDATMGA
-478 RCGVRLV
+478 RCGVRLL

-505 AHERLGGGRAY
+505 AHQAEGGGRSY

-589 TRLEWAADL
+589 TRVEWATDL
-598 PKALMGEGLRVVE
+598 PKALLGEGLRLVE
-611 VRTDRSHSA
+611 VCTTRADSA
-620 TLRRRLQAAV
+620 ILRRRIQGAVDAAV
-630 DEAVDPLV
+630 A

>member
-1 MTSGRAPRPPTPG
+1 
-14 RSDDAAAHGSD
+14 
-25 QGIHD
+25 
-30 RYPRTRERDE
+30 
-40 VNRDTTRK
+40 
-48 EAGAFLPVREGP
+48 
-60 GPGPENP
+60 

-80 ELARCGLEEA
+80 ELARCGLAEA

-104 LVAHPDIRVHVR
+104 LVAHPGIRVHVR

-128 LARASRRPAAV
+128 LARASRRPVAV

-194 RMFTEVGTA
+194 RMFAEVGTP
-203 DPAPGMVPYWRSLV
+203 DPAPGMIAYWRSLC
-217 CRAWGASVDRRPGPV
+217 CRAWGSAVGGRPGPV
-232 HLNVAFRDPLTPD
+232 HLNVAFREPLTPD
-245 GPSAVPWTE
+245 EPADTPTWTA
-254 PLDGREEARPWISR
+254 PLDGRPDGRPWVSR
-268 PGPPSEPAPYV
+268 PGPFTEPAPLV

-289 CGDGDYDPVPF
+289 CGDGDYDAVPF
-300 LALSELTGWP
+300 LALAEVTGWP

-321 TGALSTY
+321 TGAISTY
-328 RQLLAAPRF
+328 RQLLAAPGF
-337 AAAHPPELVVSV
+337 AAGHTPELIVSV

-357 IQSYLRRAERH
+357 ILAYLRSAERH
-368 VVVTASAV
+368 VVVTAGAL
-376 GDPAAG
+376 GDPAAS

-403 PAETSWEEPRRT
+403 PAGLPWDEPRRT
-415 DWSRSWW
+415 DWSHSWK
-422 RAEEAARAALDRLL
+422 RAEAAAREALDGVL
-436 DSEELISE
+436 DADEVLSE
-444 PRLARDLASQ
+444 PRLARDLVSHVS
-454 LTAGSLLFAGSSMP
+454 TGSLLFAGSSMP

-495 TVSTAVGAAL
+495 TVSTAIGAAL
-505 AHERLGGGRAY
+505 AHQAEGQGQAY
-516 ALLGDLAVLHDQNGL
+516 ALLGDLAMLHDQNGL

-541 LAVVVVNNDGGGI
+541 LAIVVVNNDGGGI

-574 GVSMER
+574 GISMER

-589 TRLEWAADL
+589 TRVEWATDL
-598 PKALMGEGLRVVE
+598 PKALLGEGLRIVE
-611 VRTDRSHSA
+611 VCTTRAGSA
-620 TLRRRLQAAV
+620 ALRRRLQDAV
-630 DEAVDPLV
+630 DAATAGLT

>member
-1 MTSGRAPRPPTPG
+1 
-14 RSDDAAAHGSD
+14 
-25 QGIHD
+25 
-30 RYPRTRERDE
+30 
-40 VNRDTTRK
+40 
-48 EAGAFLPVREGP
+48 
-60 GPGPENP
+60 

-80 ELARCGLEEA
+80 ELARCGLAEA

-104 LVAHPDIRVHVR
+104 LVAHPAIRVHVR
-116 VDERSASFLALG
+116 IDERSASFLALG
-128 LARASRRPAAV
+128 MARVSRRPVAV

-194 RMFTEVGTA
+194 RLFAEVGTP
-203 DPAPGMVPYWRSLV
+203 DPVPGMVAYWRSLA
-217 CRAWGASVDRRPGPV
+217 CRAWGLALGGRPGPV
-232 HLNVAFRDPLTPD
+232 HLNVAFRDPLTPEVDTGPWPESLEGRD
-245 GPSAVPWTE
+245 G
-254 PLDGREEARPWISR
+254 GRAWIGR
-268 PGPPSEPAPYV
+268 PGPLTEPAPFT

-300 LALSELTGWP
+300 LALAELTGWP

-321 TGALSTY
+321 AGALSTY
-328 RQLLAAPRF
+328 RQLLASPRL
-337 AAAHPPELVVSV
+337 AAQGAPELVVSV

-357 IQSYLRRAERH
+357 ILAYLRRAERH
-368 VVVTASAV
+368 VVVGAGAL
-376 GDPAAG
+376 GDPSAG
-382 LANAFSDPAR
+382 ALDSFSDPVR

-403 PAETSWEEPRRT
+403 PAGLDPDSPRST
-415 DWSRSWW
+415 GWSRTWTE
-422 RAEEAARAALDRLL
+422 AESVARAALDAVL
-436 DSEELISE
+436 DGEEALSE
-444 PRLARDLASQ
+444 PRLARDLVAHMS
-454 LTAGSLLFAGSSMP
+454 AGSLLFAGSSMP

-495 TVSTAVGAAL
+495 SVSTAIGAAL
-505 AHERLGGGRAY
+505 AHQAAGGGHAY
-516 ALLGDLAVLHDQNGL
+516 ALLGDLAMLHDQNGL
-531 IIGPGEPRPD
+531 VIGPGEPRPD
-541 LAVVVVNNDGGGI
+541 LAIVVVNNDGGGI

-580 VAAVADLPY
+580 VAAVADVPY
-589 TRLEWAADL
+589 TRLEWATDL
-598 PKALMGEGLRVVE
+598 PKAVLGEGLRLIE
-611 VRTDRSHSA
+611 VCTHRADSA
-620 TLRRRLQAAV
+620 VLRRRMQAAVDAAV
-630 DEAVDPLV
+630 DEAL